1 MKDLPVA
8 FTNLLPDKHKEVFM
22 VVVQYNLKMM
32 CSDKKC
38 QTSYRHPA
46 WIIEAG
52 IVLQDQRADNDVAGH
67 LIFRD
72 TV

>member
-1 MKDLPVA
+1 
-8 FTNLLPDKHKEVFM
+8 M